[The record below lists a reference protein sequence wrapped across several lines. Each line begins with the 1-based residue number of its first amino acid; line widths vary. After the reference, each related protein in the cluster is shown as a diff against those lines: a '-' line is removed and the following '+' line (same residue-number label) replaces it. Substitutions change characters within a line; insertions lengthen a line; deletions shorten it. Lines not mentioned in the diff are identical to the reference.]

1 MATLREYYEK
11 DFDHTFRFHMHV
23 AYGNKNVE
31 GSILYDFT
39 SYTTIISWYLPGVL
53 TSAKYVSDFLNFV
66 ATKLTVHFDNVVQ
79 LPSIKGFYGEIKIKN
94 SDGMVGI
101 LNKMWGDPNWE
112 DSAGLGRSS
121 RMYFYVEASLTEV
134 EMKAIRIQGEKLSYH
149 IQFRNSSYQKMRD
162 QNEAPFAFI
171 SHDSRD
177 KESIAKDI
185 AVGLQ
190 KRLCPVWYDEFTLK
204 VGDNLRE
211 SIETGI
217 KKCKKCVLIISPNFI
232 SNNGWSKKEFESVF
246 TREIIKNES
255 VFLPVW
261 FNVTKDQVYEYSPAL
276 ANIIGLN
283 FNDFG
288 LEETCRRL
296 SLVVNA

>member
-1 MATLREYYEK
+1 MATLHEYYEK
-11 DFDHTFRFHMHV
+11 DFDHTFRFHIHV
-23 AYGNKNVE
+23 PYANTNVE

-39 SYTTIISWYLPGVL
+39 SYTTVLSWYFPGTL
-53 TSAKYVSDFLNFV
+53 TTAKYISGFLDYIASN
-66 ATKLTVHFDNVVQ
+66 LTVRFDSTVQ
-79 LPSIKGFYGEIKIKN
+79 LPSIKGFYGELKIKN
-94 SDGMVGI
+94 SEGMVGI
-101 LNKMWGDPNWE
+101 QSKMWGDPNWE
-112 DSAGLGRSS
+112 DSMSLRRSS
-121 RMYFYVEASLTEV
+121 RMYFYIEASLTEV
-134 EMKAIRIQGEKLSYH
+134 EMKALRIQGEKLLYH
-149 IQFRNSSYQKMRD
+149 IQFRNSHYQRMRD

-177 KESIAKDI
+177 KQSIAKDI

-211 SIETGI
+211 SIEAGI

-232 SNNGWSKKEFESVF
+232 DNSGWTKKEFESVF
-246 TREIIKNES
+246 TREMIKKEN

-261 FNVTKDQVYEYSPAL
+261 FNVTKEQVYEYSPAL
-276 ANIIGLN
+276 ANIVGLN

-288 LEETCRRL
+288 LDETCRKL
-296 SLVVNA
+296 YFAVNA